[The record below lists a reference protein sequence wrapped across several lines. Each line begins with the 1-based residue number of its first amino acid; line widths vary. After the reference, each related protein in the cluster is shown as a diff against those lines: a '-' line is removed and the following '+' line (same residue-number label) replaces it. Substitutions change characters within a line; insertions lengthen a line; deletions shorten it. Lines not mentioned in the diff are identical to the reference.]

1 MRIAFVTKKIQN
13 DEKMEKDEETFGGRL
28 TIAMGDMSVYALGEM
43 TGLSHTVLYKYK
55 KNVSIP
61 AVDKADELAKALGV
75 SFLWL
80 AKGEGSQKPKTKNPD
95 ILAPENL
102 KEVTVDLYTVVS
114 AIENIAETKKTSP
127 KELAKDVALRCM
139 GVSNK

>member
-1 MRIAFVTKKIQN
+1 MSRKKEAV
-13 DEKMEKDEETFGGRL
+13 DEKTFGGRL
-28 TIAMGDMSVYALGEM
+28 TIAMGDMSVYALGDI

-55 KNVSIP
+55 KNVSLP
-61 AVDKADELAKALGV
+61 SVDKADELAKALNV

-80 AKGEGSQKPKTKNPD
+80 AKGEGSQKTKTKNPD

-114 AIENIAETKKTSP
+114 AIEDIAKKPSP
-127 KELAKDVALRCM
+127 KTLAKDVALRCM
-139 GVSNK
+139 SVPEK